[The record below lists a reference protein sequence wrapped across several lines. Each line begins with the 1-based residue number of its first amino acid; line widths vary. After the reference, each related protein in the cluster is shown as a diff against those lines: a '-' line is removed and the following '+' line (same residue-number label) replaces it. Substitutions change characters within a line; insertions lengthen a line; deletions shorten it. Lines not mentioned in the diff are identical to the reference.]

1 MKKIRKHRVTA
12 SRPMRGRRYVKADEN
27 YPENYAE
34 MGYESLDDAIEAY
47 DMLKGA
53 YRELKGYIEDIDYR
67 MKMLDTTEWF
77 SGPAEAAEFAGKTK
91 AIAEKMQKLVDD
103 FYYNAVDTSNF

>member
-1 MKKIRKHRVTA
+1 MKRIHKNRVSA
-12 SRPMRGRRYVKADEN
+12 SRPMTGRRYVKADEN
-27 YPENYAE
+27 YPENYE
-34 MGYESLDDAIEAY
+34 DMGYENLDDAIEAY

-77 SGPAEAAEFAGKTK
+77 SGPSEAEAFARKTK